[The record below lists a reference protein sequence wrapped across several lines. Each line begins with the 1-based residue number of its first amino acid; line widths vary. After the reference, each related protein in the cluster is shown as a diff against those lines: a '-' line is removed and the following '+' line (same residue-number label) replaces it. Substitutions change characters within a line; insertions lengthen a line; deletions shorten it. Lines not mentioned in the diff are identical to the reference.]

1 MILVTGSFS
10 GSFDRKSRLYLND
23 GQTSTAMSVMGR
35 NNVGGDFFF
44 AKTDTF
50 FLAKTKNVR
59 QKKANMLFYCKLH
72 NYVVHPLF
80 ISSFFSFLLACAACP
95 AYPVDF
101 L

>member
-1 MILVTGSFS
+1 MC
-10 GSFDRKSRLYLND
+10 LND
-23 GQTSTAMSVMGR
+23 GQTSTAMLVMGR
-35 NNVGGDFFF
+35 NVGGDFFF

-59 QKKANMLFYCKLH
+59 QKKANMLFCCKLCDCA
-72 NYVVHPLF
+72 VHPLF